1 MVRQQQSRLTYST
14 ADTTEVETT
23 LAAALT
29 QLEALEMDGL
39 IFFAGTEIRV
49 AIETLEMRRRFIG
62 NRRS

>member
-1 MVRQQQSRLTYST
+1 MVRQLSRLTYST

-29 QLEALEMDGL
+29 QLEALEMDSL
-39 IFFAGTEIRV
+39 IYFSGTEIRV